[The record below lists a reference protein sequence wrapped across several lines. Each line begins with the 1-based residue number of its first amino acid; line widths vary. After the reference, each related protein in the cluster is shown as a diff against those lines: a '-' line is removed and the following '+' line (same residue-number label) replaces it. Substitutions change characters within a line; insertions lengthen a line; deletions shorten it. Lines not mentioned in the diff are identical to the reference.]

1 MKYSIQNGIRVVEVP
16 AKEFRVILYDGLKKS
31 MGKNRCNAG
40 FFASYSENGD
50 KFTLPVSHLVCDYE
64 ATSKWTKKYC
74 TERGKFKGDKFTF
87 DASKWSY
94 ANEFYGKCVSTLIIA
109 NGKASV
115 KSVKS
120 LPSCDYAVSG
130 VPILTNGSQ
139 VGTNTA
145 YAQGWNSSSL
155 YATWHVFVG
164 LKNADTVYVMAAR
177 TSTGNMLTSGEMAKK
192 FKQMGFRDVIKL
204 DGGGSFYL
212 NVGGSSVC
220 TTENRRVCS
229 IIDFGDVE
237 GNPYAVPTVTLYKGI
252 NNPAAVSWLQ
262 WELDAR
268 GYHLDIDG
276 SFGPNTLRQLKSY
289 QSENNLVVD
298 GYCGPAT
305 RASLTKGS

>member
-16 AKEFRVILYDGLKKS
+16 ARDFRIILYDAAKKS

-40 FFASYSENGD
+40 FFASFTEKGE
-50 KFTLPVSHLVCDYE
+50 KFTLPVGHHVCDYK

-87 DASKWSY
+87 DASRWSY
-94 ANEFYGKCVSTLIIA
+94 SNEFYGKFVSTLIVA

-130 VPILTNGSQ
+130 VPILANGAA
-139 VGTNTA
+139 VNRADA

-164 LKNADTVYVMAAR
+164 LKDADTVYVMAAR

-204 DGGGSFYL
+204 DGGGSFYF
-212 NVGGSSVC
+212 NTNG
-220 TTENRRVCS
+220 TTLSTAENRRVCS
-229 IIDFGDVE
+229 IIDFGEVE
-237 GNPYAVPTVTLYKGI
+237 GNPYPTPTVTLYKGI
-252 NNPAAVSWLQ
+252 KNAAAVSWLQ
-262 WELDAR
+262 YELNSH
-268 GYHLDIDG
+268 GYSCSVDG
-276 SFGPNTLRQLKSY
+276 SFGPTTLAKLKAY
-289 QSENNLVVD
+289 QKANGLVVD

-305 RASLTKGS
+305 RASLTR